1 MPHSH
6 VFHPFWGLILL
17 LSKSVGKS
25 VDPSRKEN
33 DSPLC
38 NKTHVCHVPAKK
50 KDFFFSTGGCPWLLL
65 LQSSAPSR
73 ELKPGTRV
81 PAGPRNRWW
90 DSQSLASELFLLL
103 QRGYNQ
109 ASISIFQ
116 EQGAWHVFH
125 HPPWAQGRHKWVQK
139 RNLDQS
145 QLETTAPVVHRCD
158 DLHLCTQKGPN
169 PMGDLPFAGSKAQ
182 IYHQ

>member
-50 KDFFFSTGGCPWLLL
+50 RTFFFLLEAALGCSCCRAQHLHVNLNLVPGACWAKESVVGFPVPSFRAVLAPAER
-65 LQSSAPSR
+65 LQPSKHQHFSR
-73 ELKPGTRV
+73 ARCMACISPPTMGTRQARV
-81 PAGPRNRWW
+81 G
-90 DSQSLASELFLLL
+90 SE
-103 QRGYNQ
+103 
-109 ASISIFQ
+109 
-116 EQGAWHVFH
+116 EK
-125 HPPWAQGRHKWVQK
+125 P
-139 RNLDQS
+139 
-145 QLETTAPVVHRCD
+145 
-158 DLHLCTQKGPN
+158 
-169 PMGDLPFAGSKAQ
+169 
-182 IYHQ
+182 